1 MDGKA
6 AKRTENVPAGR
17 QFQFVTQV
25 TDFVLFLRAFRHEF
39 PPLVTR
45 MPFEFPDAIIHGSSA
60 IRAHS

>member
-1 MDGKA
+1 M
-6 AKRTENVPAGR
+6 PAGR

-25 TDFVLFLRAFRHEF
+25 TDFVLFLRAFRREF